1 MLYPKI
7 ISLVPSITLLLFD
20 LGLENS
26 IIGRTKFCIHPKEKV
41 KQIPTIGGTKN
52 IDIEKIKTLQPTI
65 IFATKEE
72 NEKVQIIELKKI
84 FNVVIFDVKN
94 LGGFINRPVKV
105 FLDSLSYQKGMPQRI
120 YAFNRPIEW
129 WSEKMSY
136 SVDYVYPDSTYVIT
150 IIGKKTFLKW
160 KKNDSKFNWLDAE
173 VMAEIPLYKFQQ
185 DSTFNI
191 EITKLKTSKE
201 KYTVALRNNSPY
213 VEKSLYQFWFDKV
226 GEDSIKKMIEKGM
239 LPNKLP

>member
-94 LGGFINRPVKV
+94 LDDNYNMIAK
-105 FLDSLSYQKGMPQRI
+105 
-120 YAFNRPIEW
+120 
-129 WSEKMSY
+129 
-136 SVDYVYPDSTYVIT
+136 
-150 IIGKKTFLKW
+150 IGKLT
-160 KKNDSKFNWLDAE
+160 ST
-173 VMAEIPLYKFQQ
+173 EIKA
-185 DSTFNI
+185 TEII
-191 EITKLKTSKE
+191 EQTKLNFEHLK
-201 KYTVALRNNSPY
+201 NINSP
-213 VEKSLYQFWFDKV
+213 SLPIAIGTLYLIWRKPYMTIGKDTFIHAMLETIGLKNMFAHQTRYPIIQNLQTSYFAKCELVLLSSEPYPFTQN
-226 GEDSIKKMIEKGM
+226 ILKKFKNNCQMRKFYWLMVNIFHGM
-239 LPNKLP
+239 AAK

>member
-1 MLYPKI
+1 M
-7 ISLVPSITLLLFD
+7 
-20 LGLENS
+20 
-26 IIGRTKFCIHPKEKV
+26 TKFNRTIRY
-41 KQIPTIGGTKN
+41 QIVCLMMTLFLSCNNDKN
-52 IDIEKIKTLQPTI
+52 KINYSPNL
-65 IFATKEE
+65 
-72 NEKVQIIELKKI
+72 
-84 FNVVIFDVKN
+84 FDVKN

-136 SVDYVYPDSTYVIT
+136 SFDYVYPDSTYVIT